1 LNHLIYIAILLAL
14 AVGCTRVPSTMETQS
29 ALLLP
34 PKLSIQPATP
44 SVIPTR
50 ALTPTP
56 SPTLTPSLT
65 PTPVCTDKYGRV
77 EVMTY
82 PGFVLPEQIPVRVYL
97 PPCYA
102 HGDQRYPVLYL
113 LHGFPFDESHW
124 DDLEVDRLADEGIDS
139 GIWPPFMIVM
149 PRQPEPLFTSSDG
162 GPGSYEA
169 EMVEGLVPY
178 IDRTYRTDSRPEV
191 RALGGIS
198 RGGVWALEIAFRHP
212 DVFDIVAALSPA
224 LHVNYA
230 RPLYDPFVILRADGA
245 LPGQI
250 FLSAGD
256 QEVQFRA
263 KVEKLSQALEEF
275 GVTHTVLIGSG
286 GHDAK
291 LWTTVMQD
299 MVDFIVTGWLY
310 CQEPSWMRD
319 SPEDDFRVQ

>member
-1 LNHLIYIAILLAL
+1 MKRLVFIAILLVM
-14 AVGCTRVPSTMETQS
+14 AVGCTRIPATTATQS

-34 PKLSIQPATP
+34 SEHSVQSATP

-50 ALTPTP
+50 TLIPTP
-56 SPTLTPSLT
+56 SPTLTPSPT
-65 PTPVCTDKYGRV
+65 PTQVCTDKYGRV
-77 EVMTY
+77 EVVTY
-82 PGFVLPEQIPVRVYL
+82 PGFVLPEEIPVRVYL
-97 PPCYA
+97 PPCYT
-102 HGDQRYPVLYL
+102 HGHQRYPAIYL
-113 LHGFPFDESHW
+113 LHGFPFDETHW
-124 DDLEVDRLADEGIDS
+124 DDLEIDRLADEGIAS
-139 GIWPPFMIVM
+139 GIWPPFIIVM

-178 IDRTYRTDSRPEV
+178 IDRNYRTDMRHEA

-230 RPLYDPFVILRADGA
+230 RPPYDPFVILRMEGA
-245 LPGQI
+245 LPGRI

-256 QEVQFRA
+256 QEVQFRD
-263 KVEKLSQALEEF
+263 KVEKLSQALEEI
-275 GVTHTVLIGSG
+275 GINHILLIGSG

-291 LWTTVMQD
+291 LWATVIQD
-299 MVDFIVTGWLY
+299 MVYFIVAGWQP
-310 CQEPSWMRD
+310 CQVPDQKRD
-319 SPEDDFRVQ
+319 CLEDDFRVQ